1 MLAISLSE
9 EMRFINIIF
18 NLFGNQDGFTF
29 SLVHKKERQR
39 TETSESSR
47 EDFYFFI
54 KAQADL
60 GKSRAVYL
68 HFPSQGYC
76 FASSILRKSNTF
88 HR

>member
-1 MLAISLSE
+1 MSLSE

-29 SLVHKKERQR
+29 SLVHKKERPR

-60 GKSRAVYL
+60 GKSHAV
-68 HFPSQGYC
+68 
-76 FASSILRKSNTF
+76 
-88 HR
+88 